1 MQNLKRKEQLSFLTK
16 KLKSQCQRVRMKR
29 KKHVQKIKN
38 PSSVLSK
45 VYLNIS
51 IVNGAMPDLK
61 YPTRIAQEDIHV
73 HSIMM
78 VLIL

>member
-1 MQNLKRKEQLSFLTK
+1 
-16 KLKSQCQRVRMKR
+16 MKR

-73 HSIMM
+73 HSIVM